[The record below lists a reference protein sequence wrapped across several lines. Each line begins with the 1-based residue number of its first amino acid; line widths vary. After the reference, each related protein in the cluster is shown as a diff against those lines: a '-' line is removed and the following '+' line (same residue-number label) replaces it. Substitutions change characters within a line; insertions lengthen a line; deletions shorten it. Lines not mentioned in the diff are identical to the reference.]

1 MSMLSEPRRRQK
13 WTLNPRGTLWSK
25 DENKVGQKMLEKFG
39 WKSGDGLGKESQG
52 MKDPIKVNANHNN
65 KGLGHEAKDDDV
77 WLAHKDNFADVLAA
91 LNSEHNS
98 GANLDNED
106 GTKETQSLASASK
119 KSKKRVHYEKFTK
132 GKDLSS
138 YSQTDLSCI
147 LGEKNRKKIKLE
159 EKSIAEKEGESAP
172 ENSKF
177 VQGGSINDYFKMK
190 MKMMSEKKAT
200 KLSESYIFPK
210 DKELTS
216 TDSNPETEMA
226 SKDSNSEPETDG
238 NSKKKK
244 KKKKDK
250 KSKDEQ
256 PPVVEEN
263 EPKIS
268 KKKRKTS
275 NNTTIESLEPLSL
288 SMDMIEQEKSEN
300 NEQVTKK
307 KRKKNKSSDVQNE
320 TKNEVPI
327 EEEPVA
333 KKKKSKKEKH
343 DNDLTK
349 NSESE
354 PNEVSEKRKKDKKN
368 REVKEIETKSA
379 EITEPSPPVLTTPM
393 ASSYNKWESSDLGN
407 SAANEKFRR
416 LMGIKNTSSDVPKAN
431 TNNSGLGTTNVSKW
445 FTDQEQQ
452 YEKARDI
459 RLGKKGL
466 GLGFSQP
473 ETKKK
478 PVEKMNKVIKFD
490 EEEPLNDV
498 DNEKKT

>member
-1 MSMLSEPRRRQK
+1 M
-13 WTLNPRGTLWSK
+13 
-25 DENKVGQKMLEKFG
+25 
-39 WKSGDGLGKESQG
+39 
-52 MKDPIKVNANHNN
+52 
-65 KGLGHEAKDDDV
+65 
-77 WLAHKDNFADVLAA
+77 
-91 LNSEHNS
+91 
-98 GANLDNED
+98 
-106 GTKETQSLASASK
+106 
-119 KSKKRVHYEKFTK
+119 
-132 GKDLSS
+132 SS

-147 LGEKNRKKIKLE
+147 LGEKNRKKIKSE

-216 TDSNPETEMA
+216 PDSNPETEMA

-238 NSKKKK
+238 NGKKKK

-288 SMDMIEQEKSEN
+288 SMDMIEQEKSEK

-320 TKNEVPI
+320 TKTEVPI

-333 KKKKSKKEKH
+333 KTKKSKKEKH

-354 PNEVSEKRKKDKKN
+354 PNEVSEKKKKDKKN

-431 TNNSGLGTTNVSKW
+431 TNNSGLLYLLIFHENT
-445 FTDQEQQ
+445 
-452 YEKARDI
+452 
-459 RLGKKGL
+459 
-466 GLGFSQP
+466 
-473 ETKKK
+473 
-478 PVEKMNKVIKFD
+478 
-490 EEEPLNDV
+490 
-498 DNEKKT
+498 